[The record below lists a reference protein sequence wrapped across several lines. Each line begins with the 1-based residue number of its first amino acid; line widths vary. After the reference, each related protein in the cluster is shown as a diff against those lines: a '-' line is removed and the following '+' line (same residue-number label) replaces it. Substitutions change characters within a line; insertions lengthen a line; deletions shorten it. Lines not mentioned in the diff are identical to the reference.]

1 MKLPSPDK
9 HIKYV
14 FLYPSIIFLLVLG
27 IFPTIYTL
35 FISFHSY
42 QLGREMV
49 FIGAENFRE
58 VLLDSRF
65 WNALQITTIIAVT
78 ALTVELLFGFAM
90 ALILNR
96 DIRGVRFFFWIFLL
110 PMVASPIAVSY
121 IWHLLYSELF
131 GPLNDILR
139 ILGLRPVA
147 WLSNEQIAPISIV
160 TVDVWQWTPFVILVL
175 YAALQSLP
183 KEPYEAAQ
191 IDGASRTQIFMH
203 ITLPLLGP
211 ALTIVFFLRLV
222 EVFKIFDVVYGL
234 TGGGPGIST
243 QSITYYTYDV
253 SMKWFSL
260 GYGSALSYFILII
273 ILAITIPLS
282 RVIKLG

>member
-1 MKLPSPDK
+1 
-9 HIKYV
+9 
-14 FLYPSIIFLLVLG
+14 
-27 IFPTIYTL
+27 
-35 FISFHSY
+35 
-42 QLGREMV
+42 MV